1 MSQHVTEVFE
11 KFPFLDSFIV
21 QGSNCYLMEHIEP
34 EEHPVAKFCKYRG
47 SNGTLVVHKS
57 KKVLITDSRYEVQNC
72 AETYGV
78 DEVIITGSKYKKT
91 VDALID
97 IISEDKNIGIYGDI
111 FSYSFLKTLI
121 KELKNKKADTKIR
134 FTTNKE
140 EASEE
145 YAGTTIFVI
154 TEPFIDQTKIEEKL
168 EGFSKSVHQLPVR
181 LAGVS
186 HLTKLISLISQ
197 IVVPNK
203 NECDKFI
210 YVANK
215 CEFVSWILNLRG
227 RGSSISQICR
237 GIMLIYAE
245 KVDVKS
251 DEEFTIDAHVMLFA
265 SKNQFE
271 EKTLENLHISKD
283 EYVTCLK
290 SEPFYNKGEAGD
302 DLRKIKC
309 RLTIDVEESKET
321 MSMLHKISEKCKNKE
336 KEQKTCMVVDVD
348 NTTASIVTSLTG
360 GHLLKKNKDV
370 KIVSS
375 IPIYTWIC
383 DKHPFEIESMRK
395 GLLKESTAF
404 TTFIHKAKKIQP
416 KSCEALYFEREL
428 EDLLYAEQIKQGAI
442 SKSFNSIVGINQHS
456 AVIHY
461 EAHGEANESIYADG
475 LHTDKEGYDVILVDA
490 GAQYENSL
498 TDTTRTFVRVCDA
511 ENAKIPIDLKLAYT
525 AVLKGHIA
533 AARAVVTKDTPL
545 YVIDS
550 LVRSAM
556 ISARGGPYN
565 YGHSTG
571 HGVGCGL
578 DVHEGDFRMFW
589 RAMPSSS
596 KVLKPGF
603 LITDE
608 PGCYYL
614 GKWGIRLENILLCK
628 ESLTH
633 PDCIEFEP
641 LTYIPFDKSLILIE
655 ELSSEELDWLRN
667 YNKKVVDHLSS
678 RLEAPALSWL
688 MEEVDY

>member
-1 MSQHVTEVFE
+1 M
-11 KFPFLDSFIV
+11 K
-21 QGSNCYLMEHIEP
+21 
-34 EEHPVAKFCKYRG
+34 
-47 SNGTLVVHKS
+47 KS
-57 KKVLITDSRYEVQNC
+57 KTVLITDLRYQVQDC
-72 AETYGV
+72 AKTYGV
-78 DEVIITGSKYKKT
+78 DEVIITGIKYKRT
-91 VDALID
+91 VDALVD
-97 IISEDKNIGIYGDI
+97 TISEDKIIGLYGDI
-111 FSYSFLKTLI
+111 FSYSFLKNLI
-121 KELKNKKADTKIR
+121 EELKKKKRGVDIR
-134 FTTNKE
+134 FTTNRE
-140 EASEE
+140 EVSKN
-145 YAGTTIFVI
+145 YNRITIFVI
-154 TEPFIDQTKIEEKL
+154 TEPFMDQTKIEEKL
-168 EGFSKSVHQLPVR
+168 EGFLKSVHQLPVR

-186 HLTKLISLISQ
+186 HLTKLTSLISQ

-203 NECDKFI
+203 NDCDKFM
-210 YVANK
+210 YVVNK

-237 GIMLIYAE
+237 GTMLICAE
-245 KVDVKS
+245 KVDILS
-251 DEEFTIDAHVMLFA
+251 DEEFTIDAQVILFA
-265 SKNQFE
+265 SKDQFE
-271 EKTLENLHISKD
+271 EKTFEKLTISKG

-302 DLRKIKC
+302 DLRKMKC
-309 RLTIDVEESKET
+309 RLSISIEEPKNT
-321 MSMLHKISEKCKNKE
+321 TFILHSISEKCRNENNGKE
-336 KEQKTCMVVDVD
+336 KKTCLIVDVD
-348 NTTASIVTSLTG
+348 NTNISMVTSLTG
-360 GHLLKKNKDV
+360 GNLLGEDKNV
-370 KIVSS
+370 KIISS
-375 IPIYTWIC
+375 IPIYDWIC

-395 GLLKESTAF
+395 GLLKESVAF
-404 TTFIHKAKKIQP
+404 TTFIHKAKNFQP
-416 KSCEALYFEREL
+416 KSHKALLFEREL
-428 EDLLYAEQIKQGAI
+428 EDMLYKEQIKQGAI

-461 EAHGEANESIYADG
+461 EAHGEANESIYADD
-475 LHTDKEGYDVILVDA
+475 LHTNKEDCDVILVDA

-498 TDTTRTFVRVCDA
+498 TDTTRTFVRVCDS

-550 LVRSAM
+550 LVRCAM

-578 DVHEGDFRMFW
+578 DVHEGDYRMFW
-589 RAMPSSS
+589 CATPSTS
-596 KVLKPGF
+596 KVLRPGF

-633 PDCIEFEP
+633 PGCNEFEP
-641 LTYIPFDKSLILIE
+641 LTFIPFDKSLILIE
-655 ELSSEELDWLRN
+655 ELSSEELEWLRN
-667 YNKKVVDHLSS
+667 YNKKIISHLSS
-678 RLEAPALSWL
+678 RLEPSVLSWL